1 MLENKNN
8 NKLNWNKG
16 ELGERNKMGWLWKT
30 ANQQVAGADILL
42 FFCFHRYQ
50 CFITLFFN
58 WAQIYLET
66 FNTPLVHGF

>member
-16 ELGERNKMGWLWKT
+16 ELGERNKMGFGQWLWKT

-42 FFCFHRYQ
+42 FFSVSTVINALLCYFLIEHNIFRN
-50 CFITLFFN
+50 L
-58 WAQIYLET
+58 
-66 FNTPLVHGF
+66 